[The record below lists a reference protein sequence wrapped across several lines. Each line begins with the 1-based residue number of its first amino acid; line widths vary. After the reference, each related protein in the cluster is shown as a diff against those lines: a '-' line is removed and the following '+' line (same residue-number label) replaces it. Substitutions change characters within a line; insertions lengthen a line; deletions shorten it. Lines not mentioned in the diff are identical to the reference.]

1 MLDAFVVHV
10 LWRQVALCHV
20 VVSQPNVNHFVLK
33 RTRSQGRRR
42 HRGRPCT
49 LTAPGWCLRPGRRA
63 ASRAESRARV
73 PASSLM
79 LSMMVRLRNMA
90 PPDVVESPTTVHT
103 GGRIV
108 ILRSS
113 LVRLSTGSSH
123 AGGELPD
130 MSSDR
135 CTPFG
140 GVLPIESSGRRTEIG
155 TQSTT
160 PGARHSGRCDL
171 GPAPKDAPSVDR
183 HSVSVVQSTSSSASF
198 TLISFS
204 VWHSRNGFSSLDF
217 GGRRPSDMKHYL
229 PQPIRYRRPP
239 FLLRVHPG
247 ASAVPS
253 IALACREYAPMTQA
267 TSFPP
272 SSLQTWQHV
281 ADVVGR
287 LHGSHRIGA
296 DSAPCDPW
304 RMY

>member
-20 VVSQPNVNHFVLK
+20 VVSQPNVNRFVLK

-42 HRGRPCT
+42 HRGRLCT
-49 LTAPGWCLRPGRRA
+49 PTAPGWCLRPGRRA
-63 ASRAESRARV
+63 ASQAESRARV

-123 AGGELPD
+123 AGGEQLPD

-160 PGARHSGRCDL
+160 PGARHSDRCDL

-204 VWHSRNGFSSLDF
+204 VWHSRNSFEIAQLRWPSAERHETLPPTTNSL
-217 GGRRPSDMKHYL
+217 PTASV
-229 PQPIRYRRPP
+229 P
-239 FLLRVHPG
+239 FAG
-247 ASAVPS
+247 APR
-253 IALACREYAPMTQA
+253 C
-267 TSFPP
+267 
-272 SSLQTWQHV
+272 
-281 ADVVGR
+281 
-287 LHGSHRIGA
+287 
-296 DSAPCDPW
+296 
-304 RMY
+304 

>member
-1 MLDAFVVHV
+1 
-10 LWRQVALCHV
+10 
-20 VVSQPNVNHFVLK
+20 
-33 RTRSQGRRR
+33 
-42 HRGRPCT
+42 
-49 LTAPGWCLRPGRRA
+49 
-63 ASRAESRARV
+63 
-73 PASSLM
+73 
-79 LSMMVRLRNMA
+79 MMVRLRNMA

-135 CTPFG
+135 CTSFG

-229 PQPIRYRRPP
+229 PQPIRCRRPP

-272 SSLQTWQHV
+272 SSLQTWQHA

-287 LHGSHRIGA
+287 LHGSHRIVA

-304 RMY
+304 RTY

>member
-1 MLDAFVVHV
+1 MRAALV
-10 LWRQVALCHV
+10 LCVLRRQVALCHDAV
-20 VVSQPNVNHFVLK
+20 RKSKPGQKCVICAKAHTFTVTPHGS
-33 RTRSQGRRR
+33 RC
-42 HRGRPCT
+42 GRPRT
-49 LTAPGWCLRPGRRA
+49 LTSPGRCLRPGRRA

-73 PASSLM
+73 PASSLT

-204 VWHSRNGFSSLDF
+204 DF
-217 GGRRPSDMKHYL
+217 HARDSFGIAGSGWPAAERR
-229 PQPIRYRRPP
+229 
-239 FLLRVHPG
+239 
-247 ASAVPS
+247 
-253 IALACREYAPMTQA
+253 ET
-267 TSFPP
+267 
-272 SSLQTWQHV
+272 
-281 ADVVGR
+281 
-287 LHGSHRIGA
+287 
-296 DSAPCDPW
+296 
-304 RMY
+304 